1 MQRRHFIIS
10 SACASFPLMV
20 PVSLAV
26 TALPK
31 PSGSVILRVKGEI
44 SVSNAAGA
52 AEFDRAMLQKLPGR
66 KAQVKTPWEEGVV
79 DFEGPRLDA
88 VLEAAGASGSR
99 IIVRALNDYSVE
111 IPMSDAIEFPTIL
124 AMTRNG
130 ASMSIRDKGPLFL
143 IYPFDLKPELYTE
156 TYFSRSVWQISEI
169 EVLR

>member
-1 MQRRHFIIS
+1 MQRRRFIVS
-10 SACASFPLMV
+10 SACASL
-20 PVSLAV
+20 SLVAPSSFAAA
-26 TALPK
+26 ALPK
-31 PSGSVILRVKGEI
+31 PSGQVILTVKGE
-44 SVSNAAGA
+44 VSNLNAEGA
-52 AEFDRAMLQKLPGR
+52 AQFDREMLKKLSAR

-88 VLEAAGASGSR
+88 VLQAAGANGSR

-130 ASMSIRDKGPLFL
+130 VSMSIRDKGPLFL

-156 TYFSRSVWQISEI
+156 TYFSRSVWQISEM